1 MTQKA
6 KPGQSRRR
14 GKNPDR
20 GAVVV
25 TKALREARQPTPK
38 VVLLES
44 EVAHRPEQGG
54 TPSLYGSFGGG
65 GGGAIPDA
73 PYDLDREIDRAIAA
87 THAALRSLFSS
98 RSGSWKAGCDAGPM
112 TTGMVAVV
120 LNFVGELDA
129 QTAAGVTKYLLDN
142 QLGDGGFPSYPT
154 STQGDLSTTAICLAA
169 LIATGAIGN
178 TVNGARAFINRN
190 GGQAKLTELA
200 RAGDLGALM
209 LAMADP
215 AEFPIRQLP
224 SASLLFEAAPGA
236 ELALERR
243 FAYLIPFRM
252 LVADVIVAYLHRRAK
267 GGEKDAPLPN
277 LARLRT
283 DFVDGAGA
291 AMSRSASAA
300 KNMFADAK
308 SAGSRLGIR
317 ALKTLG
323 RAVDSVPKRGGGVFR
338 DRVIGVLDGSR
349 DLVPKGGGRAVQ
361 ESFVGALGGTQDA
374 LSAAGRVVPNVD
386 GAGTRAL
393 DRLMGIRCGVYLKR
407 FHNEDGSWLYGDA
420 VHTALAL
427 AALKCLGSADKDP
440 AFAQGLRWLRD
451 QRVNDAGGGVRYDIF
466 RTDIWP
472 TSFAIR
478 ALIES
483 GASPTSPMVARAV
496 DWLAAAQRDGTW
508 AFQEANTTTPDVD
521 DAAVAM
527 AALVT
532 TRDALREVA
541 KGNADSGSKS
551 QLEVC
556 DVAIDAAQDWLFSR
570 QNSDGGWASYQHDLP
585 SKPSGRFMASAPPA
599 PATTTFEQV
608 KYLMDPPPEIGD
620 PATEDVT
627 GRVLFALGR
636 NGVTANQ
643 SPAVRQAVEFLEQ
656 QHDERHGGWW
666 GRWVVNYVAATSWVL
681 RGLSAVGARYT
692 PAFDKGIAFLL
703 DHQNR
708 DGGWAETVASYSD
721 PSMIGGGSDREQTSN
736 PGLSGL
742 VLCALMEAGHKDTD
756 AVRRGVRCLVDHFKQ
771 AGGRWNATPAE
782 NLHALF
788 PPGLFYTLPQ
798 TELQLPLEALGGYR
812 GARRSV
818 VARTALVGAAPGV
831 EEIPGLDPPSEDWT
845 KIGDREADELV
856 EKVFR
861 RPDAREVLHQ
871 LFDALVLNQDI
882 ADPAKFPTVD
892 PVLLKFFNN
901 TALPQHDPAKLER
914 AHELFVRCGFGVPLV
929 LFCSSLPQCYAVPD
943 GARILAATKGIST
956 NARRRIVETAQLVFD
971 VGELGGLTQQT
982 GRGLRTSQKVRMLH
996 AVIRT
1001 MLMRSG
1007 QAPGTVPLNQMQLVG
1022 TLMSFSVIVIDGLR
1036 TLGFEVTSEDAEA
1049 WYHLWRVVGL
1059 LLGIEDRFLPKT
1071 VDAADEVCDYGRSR
1085 F

>member
-1 MTQKA
+1 MTQKG
-6 KPGQSRRR
+6 KSQSGQSSRKGDSRPVIAP
-14 GKNPDR
+14 K
-20 GAVVV
+20 AVS
-25 TKALREARQPTPK
+25 LRAREPRPMGT
-38 VVLLES
+38 LSES
-44 EVAHRPEQGG
+44 EVAYRPEQGVK
-54 TPSLYGSFGGG
+54 PSLKGLFGGG
-65 GGGAIPDA
+65 GDGATPDA
-73 PYDLDREIDRAIAA
+73 PYDLDREIDRTIAA
-87 THAALRSLFSS
+87 THAALRSLFSA
-98 RSGSWKAGCDAGPM
+98 RSGSWQAGCDAGPM
-112 TTGMVAVV
+112 TTGMVTVV
-120 LNFVGELDA
+120 LKFVGQLDA
-129 QTAAGVTKYLLDN
+129 QTAAGVSKYLLAN

-154 STQGDLSTTAICLAA
+154 STQGNLSTTAICVAA
-169 LIATGAIGN
+169 LIATGAIGDK
-178 TVNGARAFINRN
+178 VNGARSFINRN
-190 GGQAKLTELA
+190 GGQARLTELA

-267 GGEKDAPLPN
+267 GGEKEAPLPN
-277 LARLRT
+277 LARLGS

-291 AMSRSASAA
+291 AMSKSASAA
-300 KNMFADAK
+300 RSMFTGAK

-323 RAVDSVPKRGGGVFR
+323 RAVDSVPKRGSGVFR
-338 DRVIGVLDGSR
+338 DTVVGVLDGSR

-361 ESFVGALGGTQDA
+361 DSFVGALGGTQDA

-393 DRLMGIRCGVYLKR
+393 NRLMGIRCDVYLKR

-420 VHTALAL
+420 VHTALAV

-451 QRVNDAGGGVRYDIF
+451 QRVNDAGGGLRYDIF

-478 ALIES
+478 ALVES
-483 GASPTSPMVARAV
+483 GASPTNPIVARAV

-541 KGNADSGSKS
+541 KGNADAGSKS

-585 SKPSGRFMASAPPA
+585 SKPSGRFMAAAPPA

-643 SPAVRQAVEFLEQ
+643 SPEVKQAVAFLEH
-656 QHDERHGGWW
+656 QHDERQGGWW

-681 RGLSAVGARYT
+681 RGLSAVEAQYT
-692 PAFDKGIAFLL
+692 GLRQGHCLSPRASEQRRRLG
-703 DHQNR
+703 R
-708 DGGWAETVASYSD
+708 DRGVLQRPEH
-721 PSMIGGGSDREQTSN
+721 DRRRERS
-736 PGLSGL
+736 
-742 VLCALMEAGHKDTD
+742 
-756 AVRRGVRCLVDHFKQ
+756 VRRR
-771 AGGRWNATPAE
+771 ATPASPGSCC
-782 NLHALF
+782 AL
-788 PPGLFYTLPQ
+788 
-798 TELQLPLEALGGYR
+798 
-812 GARRSV
+812 
-818 VARTALVGAAPGV
+818 
-831 EEIPGLDPPSEDWT
+831 
-845 KIGDREADELV
+845 
-856 EKVFR
+856 
-861 RPDAREVLHQ
+861 
-871 LFDALVLNQDI
+871 
-882 ADPAKFPTVD
+882 
-892 PVLLKFFNN
+892 
-901 TALPQHDPAKLER
+901 
-914 AHELFVRCGFGVPLV
+914 
-929 LFCSSLPQCYAVPD
+929 
-943 GARILAATKGIST
+943 
-956 NARRRIVETAQLVFD
+956 
-971 VGELGGLTQQT
+971 
-982 GRGLRTSQKVRMLH
+982 
-996 AVIRT
+996 
-1001 MLMRSG
+1001 
-1007 QAPGTVPLNQMQLVG
+1007 
-1022 TLMSFSVIVIDGLR
+1022 
-1036 TLGFEVTSEDAEA
+1036 
-1049 WYHLWRVVGL
+1049 
-1059 LLGIEDRFLPKT
+1059 
-1071 VDAADEVCDYGRSR
+1071 
-1085 F
+1085 